1 MECPE
6 TLSEASEDTLN
17 LWDMDDIRKV
27 CQDGEQ
33 CVATSSRKAVAGIQ
47 EGDANVPR
55 VVAEG
60 VGNK

>member
-1 MECPE
+1 M
-6 TLSEASEDTLN
+6 N
-17 LWDMDDIRKV
+17 LWDMDDNRKV
-27 CQDGEQ
+27 CQEGEQ

-60 VGNK
+60 VGKK